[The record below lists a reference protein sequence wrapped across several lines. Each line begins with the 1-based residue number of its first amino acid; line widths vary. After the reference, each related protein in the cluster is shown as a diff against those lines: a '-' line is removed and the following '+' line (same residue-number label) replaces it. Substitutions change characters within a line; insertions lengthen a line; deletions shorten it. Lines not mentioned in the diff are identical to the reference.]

1 MFFNFTRSIIYL
13 KWLLGAR
20 WVRRIVSLRVVYKD
34 VHFYQDCGQE
44 HALVLANNTQANK
57 YASWTKGMESNVC
70 PHDFTFSLGTDTVYS
85 DRGRVGN

>member
-1 MFFNFTRSIIYL
+1 MALRCS
-13 KWLLGAR
+13 LGAPNC
-20 WVRRIVSLRVVYKD
+20 IIASSIYKD

-44 HALVLANNTQANK
+44 HALVLDTQANK

-70 PHDFTFSLGTDTVYS
+70 PHDFMFSLGTNTVYS